1 MDRLIKKL
9 YVLKDH
15 DNDADMLEILGTF
28 KKWKEVKTT
37 DELENLIKAI
47 SSVVAYI
54 AGLRMERDSLHT
66 IIEEL
71 REDKNH
77 YALRAKES
85 EKELKKLR
93 KELNPL
99 IHLEKNE

>member
-9 YVLKDH
+9 YCLKDY
-15 DNDADMLEILGTF
+15 DNDADMLEIVGTF
-28 KKWKEVKTT
+28 KKWKAIKTT

-47 SSVVAYI
+47 SSVTGYI
-54 AGLRMERDSLHT
+54 AGLRMERDALHT
-66 IIEEL
+66 IIDEL
-71 REDKNH
+71 REEKNH
-77 YALRAKES
+77 YALRARES